1 LRQQL
6 VTRHII
12 FDCDGVLVDSEPLSM
27 RADVTLMRRFGIEI
41 SEAEAHRRF
50 VGTTF
55 QAMLD
60 EVARQHNVIFP
71 PGLSD
76 EKDALLTHMFHAEL
90 KAVEGLDSVLP
101 ALRDRGFSFSVAS
114 NSPRERVELALALA
128 GIRSFMDQITTFED
142 VVNGKPAPDVFNLAL
157 ERSGVGPDE
166 CVVIEDSVTG
176 VTASVS
182 ANLQTLG
189 FTGTHDDPV
198 AHGARLMQI
207 GAKPVFHRMAALPQ
221 LI

>member
-1 LRQQL
+1 L

-27 RADVTLMRRFGIEI
+27 RADVTLLRRFGIEI

-60 EVARQHNVIFP
+60 EMASHHIINFP
-71 PGLSD
+71 PGLSA
-76 EKDALLTHMFHAEL
+76 EKDAMLAEMYRAEL
-90 KAVEGLDSVLP
+90 RAVDGMTETLQE
-101 ALRDRGFSFSVAS
+101 LRDRGFSFSVAS
-114 NSPRERVELALALA
+114 NSPRERVTLALDLT
-128 GIRSFMDQITTFED
+128 GLSGFMDAITTFED
-142 VVNGKPAPDVFNLAL
+142 VANGKPAPDVFLRAQEL
-157 ERSGVGPDE
+157 SGVESDE
-166 CVVIEDSVTG
+166 CVVIEDSMTG
-176 VTASVS
+176 VTASIS
-182 ANLQTLG
+182 AKLRTLG
-189 FTGTHDDPV
+189 FTGTHDNPV

>member
-1 LRQQL
+1 M

-27 RADVTLMRRFGIEI
+27 RADVTLLRRFGIEI

-60 EVARQHNVIFP
+60 EMARHHNINFP
-71 PGLSD
+71 PGLSA
-76 EKDALLTHMFHAEL
+76 EKDAMLADMYRADL
-90 KAVEGLDSVLP
+90 KAVDGMASVLRD
-101 ALRDRGFSFSVAS
+101 LQDRGYSFSVAS
-114 NSPRERVELALALA
+114 NSPRERVGLALSLT
-128 GIRSFMDQITTFED
+128 GLGSFMDAVTTFED
-142 VVNGKPAPDVFNLAL
+142 VPNGKPAPDVFNLAL
-157 ERSGVGPDE
+157 ERSGVARDE
-166 CVVIEDSVTG
+166 CVAIEDSMTG
-176 VTASVS
+176 VTSSVG
-182 ANLQTLG
+182 AKLQTFG
-189 FTGTHDDPV
+189 FTGTHENPI
-198 AHGARLMQI
+198 AHGARLMQQ

>member
-1 LRQQL
+1 L

-27 RADVTLMRRFGIEI
+27 RADVTLMRRFGVEI

-60 EVARQHNVIFP
+60 EVAKQHNINFP

-76 EKDALLTHMFHAEL
+76 EKDTLLAQMFRTEL
-90 KAVEGLDSVLP
+90 KAVEGVASVLI
-101 ALRDRGFSFSVAS
+101 ALRHRGFSFSVAS
-114 NSPRERVELALALA
+114 NSPRERVELALDLT
-128 GIRSFMDQITTFED
+128 GIATFMDAITTFED
-142 VVNGKPAPDVFNLAL
+142 VTQGKPAPDVFNLAL
-157 ERSGVGPDE
+157 KRSGVGLDE
-166 CVVIEDSVTG
+166 CVAVEDSMTG
-176 VTASVS
+176 VTASIG
-182 ANLQTLG
+182 AKLQTLG
-189 FTGTHDDPV
+189 FTGTHDNPI
-198 AHGARLMQI
+198 AHGARLMQL